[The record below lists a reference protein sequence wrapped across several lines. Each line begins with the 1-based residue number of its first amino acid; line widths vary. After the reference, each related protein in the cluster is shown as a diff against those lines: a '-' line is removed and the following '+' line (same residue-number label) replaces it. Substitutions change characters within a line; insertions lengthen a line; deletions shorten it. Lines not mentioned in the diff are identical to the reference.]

1 MASTFSTNLRIEL
14 IGAGEQSGAWN
25 NTTNTNLGTLIEQA
39 ISGVSSITMTA
50 ADYTLTTANGATDEA
65 RQMVLS
71 IGGTP
76 GAARNVIAPNVNK
89 VYVVK
94 NTTAYAQTIK
104 TSSGTGVSVP
114 ASSSALVFCDSSG
127 SGTFYNAVKD
137 LASGATIAGSAI
149 VDLSSSQTLTNKT
162 LTSPTLTTPT
172 INTGGTLSGTFT
184 ASAATFSSPT
194 FTTPALGTPASGTLT
209 SCTGLPISTGVSGLG
224 TGIATFL
231 ATPSSANLASAV
243 TDETGSGS
251 LVFGTDP
258 TVALANA
265 STIKDSAGT
274 AYSIGYVN
282 IPASASTTT
291 FVLADSGKFI
301 TATSTVTIPANSS
314 VAFATGT
321 VLVVYN
327 NSASSISIAIT
338 TDTLRLAGTTTTG
351 TRTLAAYGTATLMKV
366 SSTVWV
372 ASGAGLT

>member
-39 ISGVSSITMTA
+39 ISGVASVSMTT

-65 RQMVLS
+65 RQMILS
-71 IGGTP
+71 IGGSP
-76 GAARNVIAPNVNK
+76 GAARSVIAPNVNK
-89 VYVVK
+89 MYVVK
-94 NTTAYAQTIK
+94 NNTAYAQTIK
-104 TSSGTGVSVP
+104 TASVAGVSVP
-114 ASSSALVFCDSSG
+114 NGSQAILFCDSST
-127 SGTFYNAVKD
+127 GTFYNAVKD
-137 LASGATIAGSAI
+137 LAAGATIAGAAI
-149 VDLSSSQTLTNKT
+149 VDLSSAQTLTNKT
-162 LTSPTLTTPT
+162 LTSPTITTPT

-184 ASAATFSSPT
+184 SSAATFSSPT

-224 TGIATFL
+224 AGVATFL
-231 ATPSSANLASAV
+231 ATPSSANLATAV

-251 LVFGTDP
+251 LVFGTNP

-265 STIKDSAGT
+265 STIKDSAGN

-282 IPASASTTT
+282 IPQSASTTT
-291 FVLADSGKFI
+291 LALSDSGKFI
-301 TATSTVTIPANSS
+301 AATANVTIPANGS
-314 VAFATGT
+314 VAFAVGT
-321 VLVVYN
+321 VVVIFN
-327 NSASSISIAIT
+327 NSASSITIAIT
-338 TDTLRLAGTTTTG
+338 TDTLRLAGTTSVG

-366 SSTVWV
+366 ASTTWV

>member
-39 ISGVSSITMTA
+39 ISGVASITMTA
-50 ADYTLTTANGATDEA
+50 ANYDLTTANGATDEA
-65 RQMVLS
+65 RQMILK
-71 IGGTP
+71 IGGSP
-76 GAARNVIAPNVNK
+76 GASRNVVAPNVNK
-89 VYVVK
+89 MYIAYN
-94 NTTAYAQTIK
+94 NTSYSQTVK
-104 TSSGTGVSVP
+104 TSSGTGISIP
-114 ASSSALVFCDSSG
+114 ATSSAIVFCDSS
-127 SGTFYNAVKD
+127 SGNFYNAVKD

-162 LTSPTLTTPT
+162 LTTPTLTTPT

-327 NSASSISIAIT
+327 NSASSISIGIT